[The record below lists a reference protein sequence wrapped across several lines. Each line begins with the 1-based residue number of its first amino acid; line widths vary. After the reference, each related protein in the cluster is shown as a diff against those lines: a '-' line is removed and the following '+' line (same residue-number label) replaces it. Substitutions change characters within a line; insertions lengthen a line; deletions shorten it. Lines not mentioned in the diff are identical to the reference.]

1 MNTVPPA
8 WRLDGAHVTLLLLP
22 RDASPEIA
30 YWGPRLPDGL
40 DVSVL
45 PSLRSRAVARNAL
58 DQDHTDALLLPTLG
72 AGPMRQPAFAASR
85 DDGCDWTAEFRLD
98 AVEQGDGALVL
109 RLEDPVARL
118 GCVLRLRL
126 APDDDVLVQDCTI
139 VNRGDAPLRVEQLGA
154 GGVLWPQGATELLGF
169 DGYWGHEFTER
180 RMALDAGRFTVDT
193 RRGRGSH
200 EHVPALIGGQPGFDE
215 ESGLVHGV
223 QLGWSGNHQIA
234 VERLEDGRALVLA
247 GLLLHPGEQ
256 ILQPGEALD
265 APTVYAT
272 LSETGLNGL
281 SQRFHRHVR
290 RHVLPFSAA
299 TAPRPV
305 TLNTWEGNYFDHDQ
319 GTLMAQADAAAA
331 LGIERFVLDDGWMR
345 GRHHERAGLG
355 DWVPDPAKYPDG
367 IGPLAEHVVSRGMQF
382 GLWVEPECVNP
393 DSDLHRAHPDA
404 VLHVEG
410 RPLRTA
416 RRQLVVDITRPE
428 IAARI
433 ENQIDAL
440 LRAHPIGY
448 LKWDMNR
455 DLVAAAGR
463 DGRPAY
469 HRHVLALHAMID
481 RLRAAHPALEIES
494 CASGGGRPDLG
505 MLARTHRVWT
515 SDCTDA
521 LDRIAIQRGFS
532 RLYPPEVMGAHV
544 SASPNHQTGRVHTL
558 GFRAAVALFGHFG
571 VELDPLRMTDAERT
585 ELSAWIALHKQLRPL
600 LHGGAHVAVPKRAG
614 REARGVV
621 AFDRRSAAWC
631 VMQTT
636 SADRRIPAPLLLPG
650 LDPVLRYR
658 IRAPLPQ
665 AVPARSTDAHRQLF
679 GDGLVA
685 AGALLERVGL
695 VLPEMQ
701 AETALV
707 LTLDAEN

>member
-1 MNTVPPA
+1 MTVIPPA
-8 WRLDGAHVTLLLLP
+8 LRLDGAHVTLLLLP
-22 RDASPEIA
+22 HGSSPEIA

-40 DVSVL
+40 DLAVL
-45 PSLRSRAVARNAL
+45 PALRSRARNAL

-72 AGPMRQPAFAASR
+72 AGPTRQPAFAAVR
-85 DDGCDWTAEFRLD
+85 DDGRDWTAEFRLET
-98 AVEQGDGALVL
+98 AEHAGPALIL
-109 RLEDPVARL
+109 RLEDLVARL
-118 GCVLRLRL
+118 GCVLRLGL
-126 APDDDVLVQDCTI
+126 HPDDDVLTQDCTI
-139 VNRGDAPLRVEQLGA
+139 VNRGDTPLRVERLGA
-154 GGVLWPQGATELLGF
+154 GAILWPQDATELLVL
-169 DGYWGHEFTER
+169 DGHWGHEFTER
-180 RMALDAGRFTVDT
+180 RTVLDGGSFAVDT

-200 EHVPALIGGQPGFDE
+200 EHVPALIGGRPGFDE
-215 ESGLVHGV
+215 DSGLVHGV
-223 QLGWSGNHQIA
+223 QLGWSGNHCIA
-234 VERLEDGRALVLA
+234 AERLEDGRALVLA

-256 ILQPGEALD
+256 ILLPGEALD
-265 APTVYAT
+265 APTIYAT

-299 TAPRPV
+299 STPRPV
-305 TLNTWEGNYFDHDQ
+305 TLNTWEGNYFDHDLR
-319 GTLMAQADAAAA
+319 TLKAQADAAAS

-355 DWVPDPAKYPDG
+355 DWVPDPGKYPDG
-367 IGPLAEHVVSRGMQF
+367 LGPLAGHVVGLGMQF

-393 DSDLHRAHPDA
+393 DSDLHRAFPDA

-433 ENQIDAL
+433 EDQIDVL

-455 DLVAAAGR
+455 DLVAAASR

-481 RLRAAHPALEIES
+481 RLRAAHPHLEIES
-494 CASGGGRPDLG
+494 CASGGGRPDFG
-505 MLARTHRVWT
+505 MLRRTHRVWT

-521 LDRIAIQRGFS
+521 LDRVAIQRGFS

-544 SASPNHQTGRVHTL
+544 SASPNHQTGRVHAL
-558 GFRAAVALFGHFG
+558 GFRAAVALFGHLG
-571 VELDPLRMTDAERT
+571 VELDPLRMTDPERAE
-585 ELSAWIALHKQLRPL
+585 LAAWIALHKQLRPL
-600 LHGGAHVAVPKRAG
+600 LHGGLHVAVPKRAG

-621 AFDRRSAAWC
+621 AEDRRHAAWC
-631 VMQTT
+631 VMQTA
-636 SADRRIPAPLLLPG
+636 SADRRIPAPLFLPG
-650 LDPVLRYR
+650 LDRQARYR

-665 AVPARSTDAHRQLF
+665 AVPARVTDTHRQLF
-679 GDGLVA
+679 EEGLAVP
-685 AGALLERVGL
+685 GTLLGNVGL
-695 VLPEMQ
+695 VLPELQ
-701 AETALV
+701 PETALV
-707 LTLDAEN
+707 LTLDAED

>member
-1 MNTVPPA
+1 MTVIPPA
-8 WRLDGAHVTLLLLP
+8 LRLDGAHVTLLLLP
-22 RDASPEIA
+22 RGSSPEIA

-40 DVSVL
+40 DLAVL
-45 PSLRSRAVARNAL
+45 PALRSRAVARNAL

-72 AGPMRQPAFAASR
+72 AGPMRQPAFAAVR
-85 DDGCDWTAEFRLD
+85 DDGRDWTAEFRLETAD
-98 AVEQGDGALVL
+98 QARSTLIL
-109 RLEDPVARL
+109 RLEDPVAQI
-118 GCVLRLRL
+118 GCVLRLGL
-126 APDDDVLVQDCTI
+126 APDDDVLVQDCTV
-139 VNRGDAPLRVEQLGA
+139 VNRGDTPLRVEHLGA
-154 GGVLWPQGATELLGF
+154 GGILWPQGVTELLCF
-169 DGYWGHEFTER
+169 DGHWGHEFTER
-180 RMALDAGRFTVDT
+180 RTTLDGGSVTVES

-200 EHVPALIGGQPGFDE
+200 EHIPALIGGQPGFDE
-215 ESGLVHGV
+215 DSGLVHGV
-223 QLGWSGNHQIA
+223 QLGWSGNHRISA
-234 VERLEDGRALVLA
+234 ERLEDGRSLVLA

-256 ILQPGEALD
+256 ILLPGESLD

-281 SQRFHRHVR
+281 SQRYHRHVR

-299 TAPRPV
+299 AIPRPV

-319 GTLMAQADAAAA
+319 GTLKAQADAAAT

-355 DWVPDPAKYPDG
+355 DWVPDPGKYPDG
-367 IGPLAEHVVSRGMQF
+367 IGPLAEHVVARGMQF

-393 DSDLHRAHPDA
+393 DSDLHRAFPDA

-416 RRQLVVDITRPE
+416 RQQLVVDITRPE
-428 IAARI
+428 IASRI
-433 ENQIDAL
+433 EDQIGTL

-455 DLVAAAGR
+455 DLVAAASR

-481 RLRAAHPALEIES
+481 RLRAAHPGLEIES
-494 CASGGGRPDLG
+494 CASGGGRPDFG
-505 MLARTHRVWT
+505 MLRRTHRVWT

-558 GFRAAVALFGHFG
+558 GFRATVALFGHFG
-571 VELDPLRMTDAERT
+571 VELDPLRMTQAERV
-585 ELSAWIALHKQLRPL
+585 ELAAWIALHKRLRPL
-600 LHGGAHVAVPKRAG
+600 LHGGLHVAVPKRAG
-614 REARGVV
+614 REARGIV
-621 AFDRRSAAWC
+621 AEDRRRAAWC
-631 VMQTT
+631 VMQTA
-636 SADRRIPAPLLLPG
+636 SADRRIPAPLSLPG
-650 LDPVLRYR
+650 LDPEARYWV
-658 IRAPLPQ
+658 RAPEPQ
-665 AVPARSTDAHRQLF
+665 AVPARSTEAHRQLF
-679 GDGLVA
+679 EDGLVVP
-685 AGALLERVGL
+685 GALLVQAGL

-707 LTLDAEN
+707 LTLDAED

>member
-1 MNTVPPA
+1 MTAMPPA
-8 WRLDGAHVTLLLLP
+8 LRLDGAHVTLLLLP
-22 RDASPEIA
+22 RGSSPEIA

-40 DVSVL
+40 DLAVL
-45 PSLRSRAVARNAL
+45 PELRSRAVARNAL

-72 AGPMRQPAFAASR
+72 AGPVRQPAFAAVR
-85 DDGCDWTAEFRLD
+85 DDGRDWTAEFRLQAAD
-98 AVEQGDGALVL
+98 QAGSMLTL

-118 GCVLRLRL
+118 GCVVRLGL
-126 APDDDVLVQDCTI
+126 APDDDVLTQDCTI
-139 VNRGDAPLRVEQLGA
+139 VNRGDTALRLEHLAA
-154 GGVLWPQGATELLGF
+154 GGILWPQGATELLTF
-169 DGYWGHEFTER
+169 DGHWGHEFTER
-180 RMALDAGRFTVDT
+180 RTTLEASFSVES

-200 EHVPALIGGQPGFDE
+200 EHVPALIGGRPGFDE
-215 ESGLVHGV
+215 DSGLVHGV
-223 QLGWSGNHQIA
+223 QLGWSGNHRISA
-234 VERLEDGRALVLA
+234 ERLEDGRSLVLA
-247 GLLLHPGEQ
+247 GLLLHPGER
-256 ILQPGEALD
+256 ILLPGEALE

-299 TAPRPV
+299 TTPRPV
-305 TLNTWEGNYFDHDQ
+305 TLNTWEGNYFDHDLD
-319 GTLMAQADAAAA
+319 TLKAQADAAAA
-331 LGIERFVLDDGWMR
+331 LGIERFVLDDGWMQ
-345 GRHHERAGLG
+345 GRRHERAGLG

-367 IGPLAEHVVSRGMQF
+367 IGPLAEHVVALGMQF

-393 DSDLHRAHPDA
+393 DSDLHRAFPDA
-404 VLHVEG
+404 VLHVKG

-416 RRQLVVDITRPE
+416 RRQLVVDLTRPE
-428 IAARI
+428 VAERI
-433 ENQIDAL
+433 EGQIEAL

-469 HRHVLALHAMID
+469 HRHVLALHAMLD
-481 RLRAAHPALEIES
+481 RLRAAHPGLEIES

-505 MLARTHRVWT
+505 MLRRTDRVWT

-558 GFRAAVALFGHFG
+558 GFRAAVALFGHLG
-571 VELDPLRMTDAERT
+571 VELDPLRMDKAECA
-585 ELSAWIALHKQLRPL
+585 ELAGWIALHKRLRPL
-600 LHGGAHVAVPKRAG
+600 LHGGLHVAVPRRAG
-614 REARGVV
+614 REAHGVV
-621 AFDRRSAAWC
+621 AEDGGAAAWC
-631 VMQTT
+631 VMQAV
-636 SADRRIPAPLLLPG
+636 SADRRIPAPLVLPG
-650 LDPVLRYR
+650 LDPHATYR
-658 IRAPLPQ
+658 VSAPRPQVVPTRA
-665 AVPARSTDAHRQLF
+665 TDVHRRLF
-679 GDGLVA
+679 EDGLVIS
-685 AGALLERVGL
+685 GALLGEVGL

-707 LTLDAEN
+707 LTLDAED